1 MIYLKL
7 FMTAVFWGGTF
18 IAGRVVAENGGPYS
32 ASFIRFAVAALLL
45 AGTWMFKSQR
55 LPSLRVGQWVAVALL
70 GLTGVFAYN
79 VFFFKGLESI
89 SAGRAALIIALNP
102 IFITLFSAL
111 FFRDRLTVRK
121 MAGITISVLGAMIA
135 ISRGDI
141 AAFLRQGPGLGEV
154 YIFGCVLSWVTFSLI
169 GKAVLGTLSPLTSV
183 TLAALFGVAALA
195 VPALQDNLLH
205 RLGAYS
211 TDQWLALVY
220 LGALGTAVGFI
231 WYYQGIRKIGPVKA
245 GQFINFVPI
254 SAIFLAYLILNEPVT
269 LSLMVGTLLV
279 IGGVI
284 MVQRA
289 P

>member
-18 IAGRVVAENGGPYS
+18 IAGRVVAANGGPYS
-32 ASFIRFAVAALLL
+32 ASFIRFAVATLLL
-45 AGTWMFKSQR
+45 LGLWVFKSQR
-55 LPSLRVGQWVAVALL
+55 LPSLRAGQWVAVASL

-79 VFFFKGLESI
+79 VFFFKGLEWI

-111 FFRDRLTVRK
+111 FFRDRLTIRK
-121 MAGITISVLGAMIA
+121 MTGITVSVLGAMIA
-135 ISRGDI
+135 ISQGDLL
-141 AAFLRQGPGLGEV
+141 AFIRQGPGLGEV
-154 YIFGCVLSWVTFSLI
+154 YILGCVLSWVAFSLI
-169 GKAVLGTLSPLTSV
+169 GKAVLGTLSPLSSV

-195 VPALQDNLLH
+195 IPALQDNLLH

-211 TDQWLALVY
+211 ASQWLALVY
-220 LGALGTAVGFI
+220 LGVLGTAVGFI

-254 SAIFLAYLILNEPVT
+254 SAIVLAYLILNEPVT
-269 LSLMVGTLLV
+269 LSLLAGTLLV
-279 IGGVI
+279 TGGVI
-284 MVQRA
+284 VVQRA
-289 P
+289 S